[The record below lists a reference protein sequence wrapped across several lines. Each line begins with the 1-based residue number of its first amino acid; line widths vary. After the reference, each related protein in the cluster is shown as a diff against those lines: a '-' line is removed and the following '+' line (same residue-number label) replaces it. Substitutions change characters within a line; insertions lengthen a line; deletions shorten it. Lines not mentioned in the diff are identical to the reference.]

1 MRISDWSSDVCSSD
15 LLTSS
20 ATGSHGQLQLNAN
33 GSYTYTLTSPVDGP
47 TANDGPLTLA
57 GAEVFTYQAV
67 DGSGNIANGTIT
79 IDVVDDVPTAADDA
93 GLSVA
98 EDGADIGGNVLR
110 SEEHTSEL
118 QSLMRHSY

>member
-15 LLTSS
+15 L
-20 ATGSHGQLQLNAN
+20 
-33 GSYTYTLTSPVDGP
+33 
-47 TANDGPLTLA
+47 
-57 GAEVFTYQAV
+57 VFTYQAV

-98 EDGADIGGNVLR
+98 EDGADIGGNVLTNDTPGADGATL
-110 SEEHTSEL
+110 TSVHIGGGTPAINAVGTSNLRGASGPYTFPDRKDVVGGE
-118 QSLMRHSY
+118 RVE